1 MAKVLKFRAFKT
13 VIRVNRIDAVDRCK
27 SDDGKEVVRV
37 FMSGMEAGYTLNFDT
52 DETLADK
59 IYEAIVK
66 AIEED

>member
-13 VIRVNRIDAVDRCK
+13 VIRVDRIDAVDRYK
-27 SDDGKEVVRV
+27 SDNGKEVVRV
-37 FMSGMEAGYTLNFDT
+37 FMSGMEAGYTLNFYT

>member
-1 MAKVLKFRAFKT
+1 MAKILKFKGCKT
-13 VIRVNRIDAVDRCK
+13 VIRVDRIDAVDRCK

-59 IYEAIVK
+59 VYEVIVK
-66 AIEED
+66 AIGED